1 MFKTVISLFRGRYS
15 PGLLSALRVA
25 GFIDEDRREAA
36 LSLDLAER
44 ALGAAVSANAKELRR
59 VASLDRRIAQL
70 EQRASQELGEGRIPA
85 AAETAGRI
93 ASLERLRITACE
105 TQKGLASEVR
115 RLKRDVA
122 AARDRLA
129 DWERDQRIA
138 HLVAVAER
146 LRERPAGRAR
156 NEQLAETEAA
166 LARLRANQ
174 ARSEAAASAREA
186 LNNAAV
192 SMDIAG
198 VLAAAGFGAR
208 PQPTAED
215 VLLRL
220 RTRAA
225 ALRLVG

>member
-1 MFKTVISLFRGRYS
+1 MFKTVISLFRSRR
-15 PGLLSALRVA
+15 PAGLLSALRVS
-25 GFIDEDRREAA
+25 GLIDEDRRRTA

-44 ALGAAVSANAKELRR
+44 ALAGALAANAREMRR

-70 EQRASQELGEGRIPA
+70 EQRATLALRQGRGA
-85 AAETAGRI
+85 TATETAVRI
-93 ASLERLRITACE
+93 AELEHLRFSACE
-105 TQKGLASEVR
+105 TQKALAAEAR
-115 RLKRDVA
+115 RLKRDVT

-138 HLVAVAER
+138 HLNAVAER

-156 NEQLAETEAA
+156 DEAIAENEGK

-174 ARSEAAASAREA
+174 AESEAAASAREA

-208 PQPTAED
+208 AQPTADE

-220 RTRAA
+220 RTKAA
-225 ALRLVG
+225 ALRMVG

>member
-1 MFKTVISLFRGRYS
+1 MFKTVISLFRGRYA
-15 PGLLSALRVA
+15 PGLLSALRVT

-36 LSLDLAER
+36 LSLDVAER
-44 ALGAAVSANAKELRR
+44 ALAAVLTANAKETRR
-59 VASLDRRIAQL
+59 VAALDRRIAQL
-70 EQRASQELGEGRIPA
+70 EQRATQELGQRRSA
-85 AAETAGRI
+85 AATETAARI
-93 ASLERLRITACE
+93 AILERLRITACE

-122 AARDRLA
+122 AAHDRLA
-129 DWERDQRIA
+129 DWERDHRIA
-138 HLVAVAER
+138 HLIAVAER

-156 NEQLAETEAA
+156 DEALAETEAT

-208 PQPTAED
+208 PQPTADE

-220 RTRAA
+220 RTKAA